1 MLDRK
6 DCPCMACPRR
16 SEICHAQCMEYHKW
30 AAELRARKF
39 AAHDKRQGELE
50 ARHRFADACIAQR
63 RRRNMKNGK

>member
-1 MLDRK
+1 MNNRK

-16 SEICHAQCMEYHKW
+16 SEICHAQCMDYHKW
-30 AAELRARKF
+30 VAALRLRKF
-39 AAHDKRQGELE
+39 AAHEKRQGEIE